1 MEEVNYNPRRIIP
14 FLALLFAS
22 LGLARPGQAEPA
34 LVVESRIPLLAV
46 SGRIDHMAVDP
57 VRKRLFVAEIGNNSL
72 DVVDL
77 AAGRQTQRISGL
89 SEPQG
94 VGYAPQADLV
104 AVASGGD
111 GSVRFYRSAALTPA
125 GAVMLGSDADDVRID
140 PRTGNIVVGYGSGA
154 LAIIDPNTRERIGD
168 VRFAAHPE
176 GFAIDPATGRA
187 FVNVPGAGQIS
198 VVDLPSR
205 RQTGAWK
212 FPELRA
218 NFPIALD
225 AAGMTLATVFRRP
238 PQLVLVDTRTGA
250 ATAQLSACGDADD
263 VFFDPKRRRIYV
275 SCGAG
280 AVDVFAAGP
289 TGAYSRLSRIE
300 TAAGTRT
307 SLFVPQLDRLFVAAR
322 AGLLRSD
329 ATVLVLRPVP

>member
-1 MEEVNYNPRRIIP
+1 M
-14 FLALLFAS
+14 
-22 LGLARPGQAEPA
+22 G
-34 LVVESRIPLLAV
+34 
-46 SGRIDHMAVDP
+46 
-57 VRKRLFVAEIGNNSL
+57 
-72 DVVDL
+72 
-77 AAGRQTQRISGL
+77 
-89 SEPQG
+89 
-94 VGYAPQADLV
+94 
-104 AVASGGD
+104 
-111 GSVRFYRSAALTPA
+111 
-125 GAVMLGSDADDVRID
+125 
-140 PRTGNIVVGYGSGA
+140 GA

-168 VRFAAHPE
+168 VRLAAHPE

-205 RQTGAWK
+205 RQTAAWK

-250 ATAQLSACGDADD
+250 ATAQLGACGDADD

-280 AVDVFAAGP
+280 AVDVFEAGP
-289 TGAYSRLSRIE
+289 TGAYSRLSPIE
-300 TAAGTRT
+300 TAAGART
-307 SLFVPQLDRLFVAAR
+307 SLFVPQLGRLFVAAP

-329 ATVLVLRPVP
+329 AAVLVLRPVP